1 MRKSIFLFLFCISL
15 FSIDVPKDPTPP
27 SLVEEETKK
36 DSKKEKKTHTVS
48 VQVKL
53 CDGRQLSGSVEYEK
67 EELNIKHTKDGIQ
80 YEKKIRVSELR
91 QIKIY
96 SWTLKKQKKNKEGTL
111 FEAKPDKVMIQGM
124 GEEKFYIQGLGQT
137 EFASLKLNNQ
147 NGIAKLF
154 SYWSDLQYANGNWY
168 SKLSQT
174 NSSEREDCHPDVIRS
189 ILFL

>member
-1 MRKSIFLFLFCISL
+1 MKWSIILFLFYTIL
-15 FSIDVPKDPTPP
+15 YSIETPKEPTPP
-27 SLVEEETKK
+27 SIVEDDIKK
-36 DSKKEKKTHTVS
+36 DSKKEKKIHTVS

-80 YEKKIRVSELR
+80 YEKKIRVSDLR

-96 SWTLKKQKKNKEGTL
+96 SWNLKKVKKNKEGTL
-111 FEAKPDKVMIQGM
+111 FEVKPDKVMVQGI
-124 GEEKFYIQGLGQT
+124 GEEKFFIQGLSQT

-154 SYWSDLQYANGNWY
+154 SYWSDLQYTNGSWY

-174 NSSEREDCHPDVIRS
+174 NSLEREDCHPDVIRS